1 MDQQQNLPNRVISG
15 TVVPTQADA
24 DAAGLGGDLAHL
36 IPAARAAL
44 LLLADAVRRGGADQ
58 ADVVEAVKDGGL
70 ADAFASVF
78 DAAADA
84 VWDAH
89 EKAGGD
95 PYDFDVRLQ
104 TDNLSGAA
112 ISIRDAITPYI

>member
-1 MDQQQNLPNRVISG
+1 MDQQQSLPDRVITG
-15 TVVPTQADA
+15 VVVPAESAADT
-24 DAAGLGGDLAHL
+24 AGLGGDLADL

-84 VWDAH
+84 VWDEH

-104 TDNLSGAA
+104 TDNLSGVAS
-112 ISIRDAITPYI
+112 SIRDAITPYI

>member
-1 MDQQQNLPNRVISG
+1 MDQQQSLPDRVISG
-15 TVVPTQADA
+15 TVVPSQTDA
-24 DAAGLGGDLAHL
+24 DTAGLGGDLAHL

-84 VWDAH
+84 VWAEH
-89 EKAGGD
+89 EAEGGD

-104 TDNLSGAA
+104 TDNLSGVAS
-112 ISIRDAITPYI
+112 SIRDAITPYI